1 MNITP
6 AKSAPA
12 PAIIEP
18 ERDNPPVVLSE
29 GLALLQVIE
38 RASRDPN
45 VDIDKMERLIAMRER
60 MRLVDAETQF
70 SAALAEMQ
78 DELPVI
84 EEHGKIDIGRGKP
97 QAYALWEDINEAIK
111 PVLAKHGFS
120 LSFKTGEA
128 ENRVTVTGVLRHRA
142 GHREETTMKL
152 PIDTSGSKNAVQA
165 VGSSTSYGKRYTA
178 AALLNLTSRLP
189 EDRDD
194 DGNAAGIRLISEQQ
208 MAEIQSLIDATDTDI
223 AKFCGYMKVDALV
236 NIAAKDFDR
245 AMTALRNKKGA
256 KA

>member
-165 VGSSTSYGKRYTA
+165 VGSSTSYGKPPSRGSRRRRQRRRYPAHQRTA
-178 AALLNLTSRLP
+178 DGRDPIA
-189 EDRDD
+189 DR
-194 DGNAAGIRLISEQQ
+194 RHRHRHRQ
-208 MAEIQSLIDATDTDI
+208 
-223 AKFCGYMKVDALV
+223 V
-236 NIAAKDFDR
+236 
-245 AMTALRNKKGA
+245 LRVYEG
-256 KA
+256 

>member
-12 PAIIEP
+12 PTIIEP
-18 ERDNPPVVLSE
+18 DRDNPPVVLSE

-38 RASRDPN
+38 RAARDPS

-120 LSFKTGEA
+120 LSFKTGET
-128 ENRVTVTGVLRHRA
+128 ENRVTVTGVLRHRS

-208 MAEIQSLIDATDTDI
+208 MAEIQALIDATDTDI

-236 NIAAKDFDR
+236 NIPTKDFDR
-245 AMTALRNKKGA
+245 AITALKNKRA
-256 KA
+256 KS

>member
-1 MNITP
+1 MNVMHQKAPTP
-6 AKSAPA
+6 V
-12 PAIIEP
+12 IIEP
-18 ERDNPPVVLSE
+18 GRESVPAVVSE
-29 GLALLQVIE
+29 ADAILGVIE
-38 RASRDPN
+38 RASRDPQ
-45 VDIDKMERLIAMRER
+45 VDMDKMERLIAMRER
-60 MRLVDAETQF
+60 LRAIDAETRF

-84 EEHGKIDIGRGKP
+84 EERGKIDIGRGKP

-111 PVLAKHGFS
+111 PVLARHGFS
-120 LSFKTGEA
+120 LTFRTGET
-128 ENRVTVTGVLRHRA
+128 ESRVIVTGILRHKG
-142 GHREETTMKL
+142 GHKEETTMKL

-178 AALLNLTSRLP
+178 AALLNLTSRLA
-189 EDRDD
+189 EDKDD
-194 DGNAAGIRLISEQQ
+194 DGNAAGIRLISEEQV
-208 MAEIQSLIDATDTDI
+208 AEIRALIDATNTDI

-256 KA
+256 KS